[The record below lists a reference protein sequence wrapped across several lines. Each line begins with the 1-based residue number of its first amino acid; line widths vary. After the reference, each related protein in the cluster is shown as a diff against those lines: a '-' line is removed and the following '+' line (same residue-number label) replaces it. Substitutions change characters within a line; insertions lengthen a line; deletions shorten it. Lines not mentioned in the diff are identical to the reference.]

1 MCNIIN
7 YDFKISNVYFSLL
20 LQSATL
26 DHDYIITPITEY
38 WIDNE
43 AISHGK
49 VYESKAISS
58 FEAYTGPKVQ
68 RCGLFLCVQRPD
80 LGALPD

>member
-1 MCNIIN
+1 M
-7 YDFKISNVYFSLL
+7 
-20 LQSATL
+20 
-26 DHDYIITPITEY
+26 PITEY

-49 VYESKAISS
+49 VYESKPISS
-58 FEAYTGPKVQ
+58 FEPYTGPKVQ
-68 RCGLFLCVQRPD
+68 RCGLFLCVQRPY